1 MPAKDIYHDTVKAAL
16 IKDGWTITHD
26 PLTLR
31 MTRKKLY
38 IDLGGERLIAAQ
50 RQTERIAVE
59 VKSFTRA
66 SDIKDLED
74 ALGQFVLYNRVL
86 SRYDPK
92 RQLYLAVTDEVYKSV
107 FEEEVGQILLEDQ
120 VIRLMTFNTDQEEI
134 VQWIP

>member
-1 MPAKDIYHDTVKAAL
+1 MDVRFEPCDC
-16 IKDGWTITHD
+16 
-26 PLTLR
+26 
-31 MTRKKLY
+31 
-38 IDLGGERLIAAQ
+38 
-50 RQTERIAVE
+50 
-59 VKSFTRA
+59 
-66 SDIKDLED
+66 
-74 ALGQFVLYNRVL
+74 ALGQFVLYNSIL